1 VPKMSD
7 IDPKE
12 FGALQADVRT
22 LINEIHMLR
31 QEMAQVNAVINK
43 SKGAMYMLMS
53 ASGLVGSAFTIF
65 VTKAFGL

>member
-1 VPKMSD
+1 MSD

-31 QEMAQVNAVINK
+31 QEMAKVNAVVNK
-43 SKGAMYMLMS
+43 GKGAMYMLMAS
-53 ASGLVGSAFTIF
+53 SGLVGSAFTIF
-65 VTKAFGL
+65 ITKAFGL

>member
-1 VPKMSD
+1 MSD

-65 VTKAFGL
+65 VTKVFGL